1 MVVWRPVAPQSAEA
15 TGLDRVCPQDQ
26 TGARPD
32 EGTDQ
37 TRAQTRRG
45 HRAGVDVRIGRQRQ
59 PTLITS
65 AAEPRHVDIRRREG
79 RYLFW
84 MAVRVLCFV
93 LAVLLFHS
101 WVRFLAIVV
110 ALIIPWV
117 AVVIANGGP
126 APSRGRPVGYSS
138 AAPPVDG
145 GPRPIESGRHA
156 VFDGD
161 DVRPRDDERD
171 GGDLGT
177 GDLGTDDL
185 GTDDRPGAG
194 RPEAG
199 EGFWDQYPDEDTAQ
213 PAGTGPAASDD
224 PPVGHHVGGPRPPT
238 ERPPFAPPYT
248 PPPPRADVGFFG
260 PRRAPRADRRR

>member
-1 MVVWRPVAPQSAEA
+1 
-15 TGLDRVCPQDQ
+15 
-26 TGARPD
+26 
-32 EGTDQ
+32 
-37 TRAQTRRG
+37 
-45 HRAGVDVRIGRQRQ
+45 VRIGRRRQ

-110 ALIIPWV
+110 ALVIPWV

-126 APSRGRPVGYSS
+126 APPRGRPVGYSS
-138 AAPPVDG
+138 ATPSLG
-145 GPRPIESGRHA
+145 GEPRPIESGRHA
-156 VFDGD
+156 VFDSDDIGHGDDAGHRDDAGHGD
-161 DVRPRDDERD
+161 DV
-171 GGDLGT
+171 GH
-177 GDLGTDDL
+177 DDL
-185 GTDDRPGAG
+185 PDAG

-199 EGFWDQYPDEDTAQ
+199 RDIWDQYPDEDIPP
-213 PAGTGPAASDD
+213 PARLRPDAADPSDG
-224 PPVGHHVGGPRPPT
+224 PPVGHGVGGPRPPAD
-238 ERPPFAPPYT
+238 RPPFAPPYT

-260 PRRAPRADRRR
+260 PRRVPRADRRP